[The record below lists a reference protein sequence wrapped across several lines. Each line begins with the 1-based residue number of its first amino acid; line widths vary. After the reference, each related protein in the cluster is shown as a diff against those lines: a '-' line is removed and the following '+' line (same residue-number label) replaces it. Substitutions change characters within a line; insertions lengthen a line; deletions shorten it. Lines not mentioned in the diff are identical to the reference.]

1 MPRELLR
8 YICSVF
14 CRCGRVKEEKEMKS
28 ERKIRAALVA
38 AAVCLSAACSK
49 TGPEDS
55 GILKLRFPD
64 RMAGVLSRAGETEIP
79 DTNDFILE
87 IIAPDGT
94 AVYSGLYGH
103 APEKVSVP
111 AGSCNVSIRSCEF
124 TRPQF
129 SCPQYGDD
137 QCVVVPAGGEV
148 SVSLNCV
155 QVNSGVKLNVDSAF
169 LTEYPSAALL
179 LKSADGTLPYSYSER
194 RAAYFKPGDI
204 SLMMSENGTDKILM
218 TRTLAAREILEINV
232 KVNPSP
238 SPSGG
243 GISVQIDTSR
253 FRNSEDWTLG
263 GENVAGTLPE
273 TAMSVSQARSAA
285 GAKKVW
291 VKGYIVGGDLSSSSS
306 GISFGAPFKSAT
318 NIAIADRASV
328 TAKSSCMAVQ
338 LPAGAVRDAVNLAD
352 NPGLLGTQVILLGD
366 VSEAYFGI
374 TGLKNVTDYVL
385 K

>member
-1 MPRELLR
+1 M
-8 YICSVF
+8 
-14 CRCGRVKEEKEMKS
+14 KEEKEMKS
-28 ERKIRAALVA
+28 WRKIRAVLFA
-38 AAVCLSAACSK
+38 AAVCVSAVSCTK
-49 TGPEDS
+49 NPENTGILRLKFAGAS
-55 GILKLRFPD
+55 GI
-64 RMAGVLSRAGETEIP
+64 ASRAGEAEIP

-87 IIAPDGT
+87 IIAPDGRI
-94 AVYSGLYGH
+94 VYSGAYGH
-103 APEKVSVP
+103 APESVSVP

-137 QCVVVPAGGEV
+137 QCVVVPSGGEV

-179 LKSADGTLPYSYSER
+179 LKSADGTLPYSYTEKR
-194 RAAYFKPGDI
+194 TAYFKPGDI
-204 SLMMSENGTDKILM
+204 SLVMSEGGSDKILM
-218 TRTLAAREILEINV
+218 TRVLAAREILEINI
-232 KVNPSP
+232 KVNPSA
-238 SPSGG
+238 SLSGG

-253 FRNSEDWTLG
+253 FHSSEDWTVG
-263 GENVAGTLPE
+263 GGSDAGNSPE
-273 TAMSVSQARSAA
+273 TAMSVAQARSKV

-291 VKGYIVGGDLSSSSS
+291 VKGYIVGGDLSSSAT
-306 GISFGAPFKSAT
+306 GISFEVPFKSAT
-318 NIAIADRASV
+318 NIAVADRAAVS
-328 TAKSSCMAVQ
+328 AKSSCMAVQ